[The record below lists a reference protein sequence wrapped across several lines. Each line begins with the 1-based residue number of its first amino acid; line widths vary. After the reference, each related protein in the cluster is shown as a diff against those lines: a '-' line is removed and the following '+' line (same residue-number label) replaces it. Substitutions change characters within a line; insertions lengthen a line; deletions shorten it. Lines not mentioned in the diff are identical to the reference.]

1 MRNSTWNCQETNST
15 SGPDVSLI
23 QSLEIVKK
31 VKCADCLYLWSCV
44 VASMFPFGYH
54 LQLLGSNVSK
64 HSHFL
69 CKITLFERDQTAS
82 LITNTV

>member
-31 VKCADCLYLWSCV
+31 VKCADFSFTLPLSLELRGC
-44 VASMFPFGYH
+44 P
-54 LQLLGSNVSK
+54 NVS
-64 HSHFL
+64 FWVPFA
-69 CKITLFERDQTAS
+69 IAR
-82 LITNTV
+82 I